1 MINKEFSYWLICP
14 NFTEVRR
21 FSSNNIGMQ
30 ISPDFIFVDSGIVA
44 SVYGSKPPLMQTRKE
59 LKIHEARVLWLRL
72 INEGWQSTS
81 PKW

>member
-21 FSSNNIGMQ
+21 FSSNNIKMH
-30 ISPDFIFVDSGIVA
+30 ISSDFIFVDSGIVA
-44 SVYGSKPPLMQTRKE
+44 SAYGCKPPLRQTREK
-59 LKIHEARVLWLRL
+59 LKIHDARTLWLRL
-72 INEGWQSTS
+72 INEGWRYTS